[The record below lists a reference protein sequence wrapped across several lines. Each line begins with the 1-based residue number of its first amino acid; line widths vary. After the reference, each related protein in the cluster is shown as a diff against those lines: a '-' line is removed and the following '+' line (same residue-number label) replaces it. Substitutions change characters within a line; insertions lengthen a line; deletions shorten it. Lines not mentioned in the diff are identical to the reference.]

1 MPAPTPPPTLL
12 LPTQQTNDIRNF
24 WVVSVSNN
32 VLRFTV
38 DYTYSGDHGDNTW
51 LGAYALKG
59 CQRLIWFGYSPDR
72 VTRGSESATIELE
85 FGFNNPPPSVTTDQI
100 RVDMYVGGGSE
111 FYTKTFNYT
120 KTWSI
125 P

>member
-1 MPAPTPPPTLL
+1 MPAPTPPSTVS

-24 WVVSVSNN
+24 RVISVSNN

-38 DYTYSGDHGDNTW
+38 DYTYSGDHRDNIW

-59 CQRLIWFGYSPDR
+59 DQQLIWFAYSPDR
-72 VTRGSESATIELE
+72 ATRGSGSATIELE
-85 FGFNNPPPSVTTDQI
+85 FGFNNSPSSVTTDQI
-100 RVDMYVGGGSE
+100 RVDMYVGGGSG
-111 FYTKTFNYT
+111 FYTRTFNYT
-120 KTWSI
+120 KMWST